1 MFMREV
7 YWAVS
12 RRLLLLVVYV
22 LVAAAL
28 LFVPLPISTTYAGR
42 TIENAGHTPLFLIGT
57 LAVLSILRHDLK
69 LNGARLYAL
78 AGLIGC
84 GAGFL
89 SEVIQKPL
97 HRDASWEDVFA
108 DATGAVCALALYAL
122 VDRAPAVRAPVRAAV
137 FAVAMVCIAAYA
149 APIVSMTRAY
159 LHRNGQFP
167 VLANFDS
174 GVELFWIVGYG
185 IKREIKGGALD
196 VTFDAE
202 QFPGFSFHEPVPDWR
217 PFKTLLID
225 VENPDS
231 QVLQLGMRV
240 HDMGHGRVF
249 IDRFN
254 RHFELAPGERRTLRI
269 DLEEVRHGPK
279 NRLMNMGQISD
290 VTLFHGRPGGSLH
303 MRLYSMR
310 LE

>member
-1 MFMREV
+1 
-7 YWAVS
+7 
-12 RRLLLLVVYV
+12 
-22 LVAAAL
+22 
-28 LFVPLPISTTYAGR
+28 
-42 TIENAGHTPLFLIGT
+42 
-57 LAVLSILRHDLK
+57 
-69 LNGARLYAL
+69 
-78 AGLIGC
+78 
-84 GAGFL
+84 
-89 SEVIQKPL
+89 
-97 HRDASWEDVFA
+97 
-108 DATGAVCALALYAL
+108 
-122 VDRAPAVRAPVRAAV
+122 
-137 FAVAMVCIAAYA
+137 
-149 APIVSMTRAY
+149 MTRAY

-290 VTLFHGRPGGSLH
+290 VTLFHGRAGGSLH